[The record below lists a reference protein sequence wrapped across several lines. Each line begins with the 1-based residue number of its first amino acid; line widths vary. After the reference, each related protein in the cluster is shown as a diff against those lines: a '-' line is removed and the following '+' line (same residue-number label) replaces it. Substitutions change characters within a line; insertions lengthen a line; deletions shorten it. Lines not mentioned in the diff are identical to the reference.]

1 MDFQLT
7 RGAEYIFLL
16 VSIMLQFFLVLVE
29 KIILFEEKKI
39 AFS

>member
-7 RGAEYIFLL
+7 RDAEYIFLL
-16 VSIMLQFFLVLVE
+16 VFIMLQFFLVLVE
-29 KIILFEEKKI
+29 KIIFFEEKKI